1 MVPLLYLALRCPASA
16 SESRLRFAYRN
27 RCVELL
33 KSPQGRE
40 TFDCMSYAYQILINS
55 PLRDQYDE
63 ADERDTVEVLTDLVE
78 QNGGVVE
85 PSEYFMQQWGLL
97 GTDRSEESFIFNK
110 FSESKGWE
118 LEQNFMPTA
127 DTGIF
132 KRVFPPKHVPAVEL
146 HLVKLLDPSFL
157 SNVIASNESLNS
169 FFDKSGVDFS
179 APFAAE
185 FLYLLQDELNE
196 SLHSPV
202 HTKEVGMNYRYLH
215 VNVAQKKSKLKGPEM
230 HYYAA
235 AKRAEKAETWF
246 LKSCGNKNVPKT
258 TFVHIQYYVVACELL
273 GKLAA
278 QWHNA
283 VQSHLS
289 QSDRL
294 EALLNELHAKTNDWS
309 VEDENAL
316 SENIAKTGENEYNQ
330 NFFIDSAYNGFTYA
344 EAAKLPLHES
354 LELSEYKC
362 ERGNGMWTERGFI
375 KDLEFPF
382 RNEYYRLW

>member
-1 MVPLLYLALRCPASA
+1 MVPLLYLALRCPSSA

-33 KSPQGRE
+33 QSPQGRE
-40 TFDCMSYAYQILINS
+40 TFDCMSYAYQILVNS

-63 ADERDTVEVLTDLVE
+63 ADERDSVEFLTDLVE

-85 PSEYFMQQWGLL
+85 PTEYFMQQWGLL
-97 GTDRSEESFIFNK
+97 GTDRSEETFIFNK
-110 FSESKGWE
+110 FSEQKGWE
-118 LEQNFMPTA
+118 LEQNFLPTA

-132 KRVFPPKHVPAVEL
+132 KRVFPTKHVPAIEL
-146 HLVKLLDPSFL
+146 HLVKLMDPSFL
-157 SNVIASNESLNS
+157 SNVIASDESLHS
-169 FFDKSGVDFS
+169 FFEESKVDFS

-185 FLYLLQDELNE
+185 FLYLLQNELVE
-196 SLHSPV
+196 SLHPPPTS
-202 HTKEVGMNYRYLH
+202 KEVGVKHLH
-215 VNVAQKKSKLKGPEM
+215 VTVPQKKHKFKGPEL

-235 AKRAEKAETWF
+235 AKRAELAETWF
-246 LKSCGNKNVPKT
+246 LKSCQNKNIPKT
-258 TFVHIQYYVVACELL
+258 TYMHILYYVVACELL

-283 VQSHLS
+283 VKSHLS

-294 EALLNELHAKTNDWS
+294 DALLTQLDAKTNEWL
-309 VEDENAL
+309 VEDVNSL

-330 NFFIDSAYNGFTYA
+330 NFFIDSAYNGFTYTEPA
-344 EAAKLPLHES
+344 NLPLHES
-354 LELSEYKC
+354 LRLSEYKN
-362 ERGNGMWTERGFI
+362 ERGNGMWTERGFF
-375 KDLEFPF
+375 KDLQFPF